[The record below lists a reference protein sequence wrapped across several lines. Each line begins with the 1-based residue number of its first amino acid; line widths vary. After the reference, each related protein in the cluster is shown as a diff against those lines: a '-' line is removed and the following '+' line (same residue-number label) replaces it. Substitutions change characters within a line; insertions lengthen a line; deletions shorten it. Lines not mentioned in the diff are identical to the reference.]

1 MAKDP
6 TSYSK
11 RSLEWITLLVVV
23 LGLSCA
29 SFRKSPE
36 WDPAASAP
44 ESPQETW
51 IPPQKERATP
61 RSLDDLLTLPP
72 LDRETSPNSDM
83 PSPQSANAV
92 LEKLEADAPPSTT
105 NDPLDLPQLIE
116 IALELNPATRAS
128 WQGAKAAAARL
139 GESMAPYYPEVGFA
153 GAGGAT
159 KDVEPFPEKRVIV
172 REKLVV
178 PELQVS
184 YTLLDFGRR
193 TAKAEEARRLLAAA
207 NFSFNRSI
215 QRVIYEVEA
224 SFYSYDAARALEAA
238 ARLNLELAQS
248 VQSDVQKRVEVGL
261 STRPEYLLAKQVEA
275 RAIYDLESS
284 KVGVNNSR
292 AKLALAMGLPAN
304 TDLHA
309 VELFEE
315 PIPEEL
321 DQQVEEMID
330 IALGERPDLQAQVAH
345 LRASEARLVKA
356 KADFF
361 PVIGLEGSYG
371 GRWWDYRLSG
381 GPGQLIQGGTTIQS
395 LDSVYEALVV
405 IEWPLFEGFSRMNRV
420 KKARAERERERA
432 KLRALEL
439 EATNEVWSVYYDY
452 KAAYRKYDYG
462 MALLDASNEAYQAT
476 LEAFDAG
483 LSTIDDLLR
492 AESDFAAAR
501 YTLIGARS
509 ELLATSARLGFALGN
524 IQTRS
529 EPKR

>member
-1 MAKDP
+1 M
-6 TSYSK
+6 
-11 RSLEWITLLVVV
+11 
-23 LGLSCA
+23 
-29 SFRKSPE
+29 
-36 WDPAASAP
+36 
-44 ESPQETW
+44 
-51 IPPQKERATP
+51 
-61 RSLDDLLTLPP
+61 
-72 LDRETSPNSDM
+72 
-83 PSPQSANAV
+83 
-92 LEKLEADAPPSTT
+92 
-105 NDPLDLPQLIE
+105 
-116 IALELNPATRAS
+116 
-128 WQGAKAAAARL
+128 
-139 GESMAPYYPEVGFA
+139 
-153 GAGGAT
+153 
-159 KDVEPFPEKRVIV
+159 
-172 REKLVV
+172 
-178 PELQVS
+178 
-184 YTLLDFGRR
+184 
-193 TAKAEEARRLLAAA
+193 
-207 NFSFNRSI
+207 
-215 QRVIYEVEA
+215 IYEVEA

-238 ARLNLELAQS
+238 AQLNLELAQS

-381 GPGQLIQGGTTIQS
+381 GPAQLIQGGTTIQS

-492 AESDFAAAR
+492 AESDLAAAR